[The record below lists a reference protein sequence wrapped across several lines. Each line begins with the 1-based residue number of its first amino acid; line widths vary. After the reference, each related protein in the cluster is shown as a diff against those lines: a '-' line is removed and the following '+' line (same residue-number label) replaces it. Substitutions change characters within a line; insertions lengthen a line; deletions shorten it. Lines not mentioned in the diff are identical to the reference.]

1 MQGADKSEGIGRSH
15 SPSHITGFFTIR
27 LSPDPLRSGSTGAGI
42 CLKDGVKTTV
52 RLMPPEEPQSFVSC
66 GAELPLPPTC
76 RSVVERMLGA
86 RAPFSFRAEQSVSF
100 PPNYGYGISGASAL
114 SLAMA
119 LEKALGSS
127 PSKAA
132 EIAHLAEI
140 ENLTGLG
147 DVIAEHA
154 GGFEL
159 RTKPG
164 APGFG
169 EVRRLDHPRGV
180 FVISSPVLSFPT
192 SRMISEEGYVRPIN
206 SFGEEAIAAF
216 TESPTLDNFML
227 QSRRFWERVGVP
239 DGSVRAA
246 VRVFEKGGVK
256 NPSAKKGVVFG
267 IVSESEV
274 EGVVR
279 SITGAPFRM
288 EGRPP
293 FNIKDNSH
301 GLRIMISEIS
311 EEGAC

>member
-1 MQGADKSEGIGRSH
+1 MQGTEKSEGIGQSY

-27 LSPDPLRSGSTGAGI
+27 LASDPLRSGSTGAGI
-42 CLKDGVKTTV
+42 CLKDGVRTTV
-52 RLMPPEEPQSFVSC
+52 MLMPPGRPQSFVSC
-66 GAELPLPPTC
+66 GVELPLPPTC
-76 RSVVERMLGA
+76 RSVVESMLGA
-86 RAPFSFRAEQSVSF
+86 NSPFSFRAEQEASF
-100 PPNYGYGISGASAL
+100 PPNYGYGVSGASAL
-114 SLAMA
+114 SLAIA
-119 LEKALGSS
+119 LERALGSS

-132 EIAHLAEI
+132 EIAHLAEV

-169 EVRRLDHPRGV
+169 EVRRLDHPRDIL
-180 FVISSPVLSFPT
+180 VISSPVLSFPT
-192 SRMISEEGYVRPIN
+192 SRMITEEGYVRRIN
-206 SFGEEAIAAF
+206 SYGEEAMAAF
-216 TESPTLDNFML
+216 IESPTIENFML
-227 QSRRFWERVGVP
+227 QSRRFWDRVGVP
-239 DGSVRAA
+239 DGRVRAT
-246 VRVFEKGGVK
+246 VRAFEKGGVK

-267 IVSESEV
+267 IVSASEV

-279 SITGAPFRM
+279 SITGTPFRM

-293 FNIKDNSH
+293 FKVKDNAH